1 MVNAHFALFFQK
13 FFQKFKNGQL
23 FLSIFLILNMILKK
37 KIFPPMKK
45 GVLDDNAHKTH
56 FLYENVV
63 TINFFT
69 FFTNFMRLIF
79 ELFMSSF
86 YNDAE

>member
-1 MVNAHFALFFQK
+1 MVNAHFALFFSKVFSEIQK
-13 FFQKFKNGQL
+13 WTIIFVHFFDSQHDF
-23 FLSIFLILNMILKK
+23 KK

-69 FFTNFMRLIF
+69 FFTNFVRLIF